1 MSGRRTGVGQISVSE
16 QNRGGSP
23 STRIGGCGTGE
34 AEVGESSDW
43 ISNEEYWL
51 AEEKVKMMLG
61 TSINKTSRTAVVL
74 VRLDKNQSPNGVQD
88 SEV

>member
-43 ISNEEYWL
+43 IFNEEYCL
-51 AEEKVKMMLG
+51 AEEKVRMMLG
-61 TSINKTSRTAVVL
+61 ASINNTRRTAVLL
-74 VRLDKNQSPNGVQD
+74 VRLN
-88 SEV
+88 